1 MRLAVLLLTAV
12 ALWAQSG
19 NLLEQADAAF
29 RAGNLEQASA
39 LAQQVL
45 KQDPRAVHAHL
56 ILGIVAAQ
64 ANQWA
69 DADKHLGAVVEVDP
83 RNPFGYFYLGQS
95 ALYQQQW
102 ERAASQFQKASEL
115 NYPDQQRL
123 GVELALALNESG
135 HPDQALESLRKVRA
149 PQGGPLAAQY
159 HAVSAFA
166 LGRLNQPT
174 AAIEAIRQAIQFDDS
189 NPQYWEFLINSLVSA
204 DDTYKAL
211 VAAIQAQKKF
221 PDDPEIQYLF
231 AVASYYVTES
241 PHTKL
246 ALRNFREAAPDSP
259 RVLLI
264 EGLLYRKQGKPK
276 EAMEAFV
283 QAAEKGV
290 RDAHLLLGILHK
302 ENGAYQQAEDEFRE
316 AERND
321 PSNGQVMLEL
331 GKLLLVRGNLKEAQV
346 RLEKALAAMPDR
358 AGVHYQLGLLY
369 GRLGDTEKAQQ
380 HLRKSRQQ

>member
-1 MRLAVLLLTAV
+1 MRLAVLLLTAG

-56 ILGIVAAQ
+56 ILGIIAAQ
-64 ANQWA
+64 ANQWP

-102 ERAASQFQKASEL
+102 ERAASQFQKAAEL

-123 GVELALALNESG
+123 GVELALAQNESG
-135 HPDQALESLRKVRA
+135 HPDQALESLAKVRA
-149 PQGGPLAAQY
+149 PEAGPLAAQY
-159 HAVSAFA
+159 HGVSAFA
-166 LGRLNQPT
+166 LGRLNQPS
-174 AAIEAIRQAIQFDDS
+174 AAIEAIRSAIQFDDS

-211 VAAIQAQKKF
+211 VEAIQAQKKF

-241 PHTKL
+241 PLTKL

-259 RVLLI
+259 RVLLV
-264 EGLLYRKQGKPK
+264 EGLLYRKQGKP
-276 EAMEAFV
+276 EQAMQVFL

-302 ENGAYQQAEDEFRE
+302 ENGTYQEAEDEFRE

-321 PSNGQVMLEL
+321 PGNGQVMLEL

-369 GRLGDTEKAQQ
+369 GRLGETEKAQQ